1 MPAARHR
8 QQVAVPHRD
17 RAAHDLRRGRL
28 HQHPWQA
35 RGALQL
41 RRWQRLSHQPGCER
55 HAAACLDGTRRRR
68 YRHHRT
74 QSQYPSILVRP
85 KARTGSSFSGSLR
98 ARSRR
103 TFGNEVKTGNSTVKY
118 SSRLSLP
125 DFDPFNDRYPLL
137 ELHNKAK
144 ASATDGSTL
153 TFGVHWTLA
162 RGIGPVALFDGKTG
176 RVHAT
181 LIAAYVDPDKDGRYG
196 VADNCP
202 KVRNANQLDAD
213 RDGAGDACD
222 LDLDDDGVR
231 NGADNCPRLWNADQ
245 QDQNNDGKGDA
256 CVPPG

>member
-1 MPAARHR
+1 MTCAVAGFTSIHGKRAARFSCGDGNVYLISQDASGTLLHALT
-8 QQVAVPHRD
+8 VRD
-17 RAAHDLRRGRL
+17 VG
-28 HQHPWQA
+28 
-35 RGALQL
+35 GI
-41 RRWQRLSHQPGCER
+41 
-55 HAAACLDGTRRRR
+55 GTIELNPN
-68 YRHHRT
+68 T
-74 QSQYPSILVRP
+74 PFILVRP

-153 TFGVHWTLA
+153 TLAALDAA
-162 RGIGPVALFDGKTG
+162 RGIGPGAYDVETG
-176 RVHAT
+176 RTPRSSPPMSTPTRTAAT
-181 LIAAYVDPDKDGRYG
+181 A
-196 VADNCP
+196 VADNAP
-202 KVRNANQLDAD
+202 SRHQST
-213 RDGAGDACD
+213 RPDGAGARSRRR
-222 LDLDDDGVR
+222 GVR